1 MEIDNLL
8 DELYSY
14 SMHGIK
20 LGLENIRV
28 LCNELGNPQND
39 YKIIHIA
46 GTNGKGSTSTTIET
60 ILLEAGFKVGKY
72 TSPQIFKI

>member
-1 MEIDNLL
+1 MNIDQLL

-20 LGLENIRV
+20 LGLENIEKI
-28 LCNELGNPQND
+28 CKELGNPEKS

-46 GTNGKGSTSTTIET
+46 GTNGKGSNSF
-60 ILLEAGFKVGKY
+60 LKFLKMGMKAKY
-72 TSPQIFKI
+72 IQQPQTH

>member
-1 MEIDNLL
+1 MNIDQLL

-20 LGLENIRV
+20 LGLENIEKI
-28 LCNELGNPQND
+28 CKELGNPEKS

-46 GTNGKGSTSTTIET
+46 GTNGKG
-60 ILLEAGFKVGKY
+60 
-72 TSPQIFKI
+72 